1 MSSTDQHQS
10 SDLWGRGFWE
20 EESGSSLIEF
30 ILLGVVLLIPL
41 VYFLIAV
48 STVQAAAYAGAG
60 AADQAAKVYVSSA
73 QEGSAREMSSEAAVE
88 AALADFDI
96 DASQA
101 TVALECPSGSCGNDG
116 DIVAFTVE
124 IRVSV
129 PFVPDIGTW
138 ESTLVSVSST
148 SAQVQSG

>member
-1 MSSTDQHQS
+1 MSSTEQHPS
-10 SDLWGRGFWE
+10 GGPESKGLWD

-30 ILLGVVLLIPL
+30 ILLGVVLLVPL

-73 QEGSAREMSSEAAVE
+73 QEGSARDMSSEAAVE

-96 DASQA
+96 DVSQA
-101 TVALECPSGSCGNDG
+101 TVTLECPSGSCGNDG

-124 IRVSV
+124 IRVPV
-129 PFVPDIGTW
+129 PIVPDIGAW

>member
-1 MSSTDQHQS
+1 MSSAEQQGS
-10 SDLWGRGFWE
+10 SFNSKSLWD

-30 ILLGVVLLIPL
+30 ILLGVVLLVPL

-88 AALADFDI
+88 AALADFGI
-96 DASQA
+96 DASQS
-101 TVALECPSGSCGNDG
+101 TVTLECPSGSCGNDG

-124 IRVSV
+124 IRVPV
-129 PFVPDIGTW
+129 PLVPDIGAW
-138 ESTLVSVSST
+138 ESTLVSISST

>member
-1 MSSTDQHQS
+1 MSSAEQQGS
-10 SDLWGRGFWE
+10 GFNSKSLWD

-30 ILLGVVLLIPL
+30 ILLGVVLLVPL

-88 AALADFDI
+88 AALADFGI

-101 TVALECPSGSCGNDG
+101 TVTLECPSGSCGNDG

-124 IRVSV
+124 IRVPV
-129 PFVPDIGTW
+129 PLVPDIGAW
-138 ESTLVSVSST
+138 ESTLVSISST